1 MVSRIASAATCRS
14 AFCRRRSPPAP
25 SSVRAIA
32 DALLLPRAVFGK
44 QSKVNRSEDT
54 ATYGGPTAAWGEKC
68 TKADVDQVTLAIRHF
83 TRTLRCLRSSPVLRM
98 GKLPS
103 KRAEASAG
111 EAGAYQVRQVMGQGE
126 VEPQPMND
134 VQGPGKE

>member
-32 DALLLPRAVFGK
+32 DALLLPCAVFGK

-68 TKADVDQVTLAIRHF
+68 TKADVSQVTLTMRHF
-83 TRTLRCLRSSPVLRM
+83 TRTLPCLRIVSGPSM

-111 EAGAYQVRQVMGQGE
+111 WAGSRRGDQQLDRAA
-126 VEPQPMND
+126 
-134 VQGPGKE
+134 VQK